1 MSVTASS
8 PNGED
13 HAVPT
18 LEHVQ
23 DSDGMRRAISS
34 WWWENESSY
43 LTNKF
48 SKESFLTLT
57 GWKFIGYLHS
67 ALLTCWGMCRPIRDL
82 IIV

>member
-23 DSDGMRRAISS
+23 DSDGIRRAISS
-34 WWWENESSY
+34 WWWENE
-43 LTNKF
+43 
-48 SKESFLTLT
+48 ESFLTLT
-57 GWKFIGYLHS
+57 GWKVIRYLHS